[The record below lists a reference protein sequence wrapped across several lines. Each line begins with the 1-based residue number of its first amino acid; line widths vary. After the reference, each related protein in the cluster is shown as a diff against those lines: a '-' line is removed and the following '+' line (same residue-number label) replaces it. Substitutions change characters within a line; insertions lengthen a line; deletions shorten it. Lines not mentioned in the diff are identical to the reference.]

1 MTLDGLDGDISIRT
15 LLFGVYAERA
25 ALRECSARVAA
36 GSTVS
41 DLVEALRRAEGWS
54 WLPLRV
60 VVAVNQ
66 SYAEGGTRLS
76 DGDEV
81 ALIPPVAGG

>member
-1 MTLDGLDGDISIRT
+1 MSERISVRT
-15 LLFGVYAERA
+15 LFFGVYGELAARREGSAE
-25 ALRECSARVAA
+25 LPPQ
-36 GSTVS
+36 STVA
-41 DLVEALRRAEGWS
+41 DLVDTLRGPGGLN
-54 WLPLRV
+54 WLPARV

-66 SYAEGGTRLS
+66 RYADSETRLT

>member
-1 MTLDGLDGDISIRT
+1 VSETIRVRT
-15 LLFGVYAERA
+15 LFFGIYGELAET
-25 ALRECSARVAA
+25 REGDAELPG
-36 GSTVS
+36 GSTVG
-41 DLVEALRRAEGWS
+41 DLVEVLRDSRGLDWIPE
-54 WLPLRV
+54 RV

-66 SYAEGGTRLS
+66 AYAEQATALV

>member
-1 MTLDGLDGDISIRT
+1 MTERVRIRT
-15 LLFGVYAERA
+15 LFFGVYGELAHEREGTA
-25 ALRECSARVAA
+25 DLPA

-41 DLVEALRRAEGWS
+41 DLVDTLRGSGRFG
-54 WLPLRV
+54 WLPARV

-66 SYAEGGTRLS
+66 RYAESGTILS
-76 DGDEV
+76 EGDEV

>member
-1 MTLDGLDGDISIRT
+1 MNDRIAVRT
-15 LLFGVYAERA
+15 LFFGVYAELA
-25 ALRECSARVAA
+25 ATREGSADLPG
-36 GSTVS
+36 GSTVG
-41 DLVEALRRAEGWS
+41 DLVDELRVSEGLDWI
-54 WLPLRV
+54 PEGV

-66 SYAEGGTRLS
+66 AYAEIGTRLS

>member
-1 MTLDGLDGDISIRT
+1 MSDRIAVRT
-15 LLFGVYAERA
+15 LFFGIYGELASG
-25 ALRECSARVAA
+25 REGSADLPS

-41 DLVEALRRAEGWS
+41 DLVDTLRGSEGLD
-54 WLPLRV
+54 WLPERV

-66 SYAEGGTRLS
+66 KYADAGTSLS
-76 DGDEV
+76 NGDEV

>member
-1 MTLDGLDGDISIRT
+1 VTDTIRVQTLFFGIYGELAGDRDGTEELHAGGT
-15 LLFGVYAERA
+15 
-25 ALRECSARVAA
+25 VA
-36 GSTVS
+36 
-41 DLVEALRRAEGWS
+41 DLVDVLRRRMDWIPE
-54 WLPLRV
+54 RV

-66 SYAEGGTRLS
+66 SYAASSTSLS

>member
-1 MTLDGLDGDISIRT
+1 MPESGDRIRVRT
-15 LLFGVYAERA
+15 LFFGVYGDMAGGREGSAELA
-25 ALRECSARVAA
+25 S
-36 GSTVS
+36 GSRVS
-41 DLVEALRRAEGWS
+41 DLVRALRGDRGLE
-54 WLPLRV
+54 WLPERV

-66 SYAEGGTRLS
+66 RYAESSTSLS

>member
-1 MTLDGLDGDISIRT
+1 MSDTIRVQTLFFGIYGELAGDRDGT
-15 LLFGVYAERA
+15 AE
-25 ALRECSARVAA
+25 LPA
-36 GSTVS
+36 GGTVS
-41 DLVEALRRAEGWS
+41 DLIDVLRRSLDWIPE
-54 WLPLRV
+54 RV

-66 SYAEGGTRLS
+66 SYAEAATLLR

>member
-1 MTLDGLDGDISIRT
+1 MSGRISVRT
-15 LLFGVYAERA
+15 LFFGVYGELAARREGSAELA
-25 ALRECSARVAA
+25 AE
-36 GSTVS
+36 STVG
-41 DLVEALRRAEGWS
+41 DLVETLRGPGGLT
-54 WLPLRV
+54 WLPARV

-66 SYAEGGTRLS
+66 HYVEPDTRLA

>member
-1 MTLDGLDGDISIRT
+1 MSTLSVRT
-15 LLFGVYAERA
+15 LFFGVYAELATSRQGTA
-25 ALRECSARVAA
+25 EMPF
-36 GSTVS
+36 GSTVG
-41 DLVEALRRAEGWS
+41 DLVETLRKSRGLD
-54 WLPLRV
+54 WLPSRV

-66 SYAEGGTRLS
+66 SYAEMATPLS

>member
-1 MTLDGLDGDISIRT
+1 MTDRISVRT
-15 LLFGVYAERA
+15 LFFGVYGELAARREGSAELA
-25 ALRECSARVAA
+25 AD
-36 GSTVS
+36 STVS
-41 DLVEALRRAEGWS
+41 DLVNALRGPGGLE
-54 WLPLRV
+54 WLPEQV

-66 SYAEGGTRLS
+66 SYAEAGTLLS

>member
-1 MTLDGLDGDISIRT
+1 MTEVISVRT
-15 LLFGVYAERA
+15 LFFGIYGELASEHA
-25 ALRECSARVAA
+25 GLIKLPG
-36 GSTVS
+36 GSTVE
-41 DLVEALRRAEGWS
+41 DFLDTMRGAADFD
-54 WLPLRV
+54 WLPERV

-66 SYAEGGTRLS
+66 KYAEMEMLLN

>member
-1 MTLDGLDGDISIRT
+1 MTDRISVRT
-15 LLFGVYAERA
+15 LFFGVYGDLASTREGSAE
-25 ALRECSARVAA
+25 LPA

-41 DLVEALRRAEGWS
+41 DLVETLKRSWGLE
-54 WLPLRV
+54 WLPDRV

-66 SYAEGGTRLS
+66 AYAEAGTPLAE
-76 DGDEV
+76 GDEV

>member
-1 MTLDGLDGDISIRT
+1 MSSPRDRIRVRT
-15 LLFGVYAERA
+15 LFFGVYGELAGGRERA
-25 ALRECSARVAA
+25 SELSA
-36 GSTVS
+36 GSRVG
-41 DLVEALRRAEGWS
+41 DLVETLRSEAGHH
-54 WLPLRV
+54 WLPERV

-66 SYAEGGTRLS
+66 RYADPATALA

>member
-1 MTLDGLDGDISIRT
+1 MSGRISVRT
-15 LLFGVYAERA
+15 LFFGVYGELAARREGSAELA
-25 ALRECSARVAA
+25 AE
-36 GSTVS
+36 STVG
-41 DLVEALRRAEGWS
+41 DLVETLRGPGGLT
-54 WLPLRV
+54 WLPARV

-66 SYAEGGTRLS
+66 RYVEPETRLA

>member
-1 MTLDGLDGDISIRT
+1 MTGRISVRT
-15 LLFGVYAERA
+15 LFFGVYGELAARREGSAELA
-25 ALRECSARVAA
+25 AD
-36 GSTVS
+36 STVA
-41 DLVEALRRAEGWS
+41 DLIDSLRGS
-54 WLPLRV
+54 GGLDWLPESV

-66 SYAEGGTRLS
+66 SYAEAGTTLS

>member
-1 MTLDGLDGDISIRT
+1 VADSIRVRT
-15 LLFGVYAERA
+15 LFFGVYGELATEREGTSE
-25 ALRECSARVAA
+25 LPP
-36 GSTVS
+36 GSTVF
-41 DLVEALRRAEGWS
+41 DLIEVLRGVRGFD
-54 WLPLRV
+54 WLPERV

-66 SYAEGGTRLS
+66 SYAEAGTSLS

>member
-1 MTLDGLDGDISIRT
+1 MNTLSVRT
-15 LLFGVYAERA
+15 LFFGVYAELA
-25 ALRECSARVAA
+25 SSREGVAEMPS
-36 GSTVS
+36 GSTVG
-41 DLVEALRRAEGWS
+41 DLVDTLRGSRGLD
-54 WLPLRV
+54 WLPERV

-66 SYAEGGTRLS
+66 SYAEIGTQLA

>member
-1 MTLDGLDGDISIRT
+1 MQVRT
-15 LLFGVYAERA
+15 LFFGVYGELAGGRDGVAE
-25 ALRECSARVAA
+25 LPQ
-36 GSTVS
+36 GSTVL
-41 DLVEALRRAEGWS
+41 DLVGLLRETRGLDWI
-54 WLPLRV
+54 PNRV

-66 SYAEGGTRLS
+66 SYAESGTPLS

>member
-1 MTLDGLDGDISIRT
+1 MSDYISVRT
-15 LLFGVYAERA
+15 LFFGIYGELASRREGSAE
-25 ALRECSARVAA
+25 LPS

-41 DLVEALRRAEGWS
+41 DLVDTLRGPQGLA
-54 WLPLRV
+54 WLPERV

-66 SYAEGGTRLS
+66 TYAESGTPLS
-76 DGDEV
+76 NGDEV

>member
-1 MTLDGLDGDISIRT
+1 MSDRISVRT
-15 LLFGVYAERA
+15 LFFGVYGELAARREGSAE
-25 ALRECSARVAA
+25 LPPQ
-36 GSTVS
+36 STVG
-41 DLVEALRRAEGWS
+41 DLVEALRGPGGLA
-54 WLPLRV
+54 WLPARV

-66 SYAEGGTRLS
+66 RYADAGTPLT

>member
-1 MTLDGLDGDISIRT
+1 MRVQMLF
-15 LLFGVYAERA
+15 FGVYGD
-25 ALRECSARVAA
+25 LA
-36 GSTVS
+36 GSREGTAEVPPGGTVS
-41 DLVEALRRAEGWS
+41 DLVGVLRRSRGLDWIPE
-54 WLPLRV
+54 RV

-66 SYAEGGTRLS
+66 TYAKSDTALS

>member
-1 MTLDGLDGDISIRT
+1 MSGRISVRT
-15 LLFGVYAERA
+15 LFFGVYGELA
-25 ALRECSARVAA
+25 ARREGATELAPE
-36 GSTVS
+36 STVA
-41 DLVEALRRAEGWS
+41 DLVETLRGPGGLS
-54 WLPLRV
+54 WLPARV

-66 SYAEGGTRLS
+66 EYAEAGTRLA